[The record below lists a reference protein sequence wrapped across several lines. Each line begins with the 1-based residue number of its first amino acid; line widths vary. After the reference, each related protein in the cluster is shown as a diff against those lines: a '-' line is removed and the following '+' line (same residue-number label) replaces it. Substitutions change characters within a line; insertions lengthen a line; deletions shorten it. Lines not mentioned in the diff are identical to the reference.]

1 MSDVANK
8 LRELAE
14 RCEKATADSFDLNH
28 AIAIAL
34 GIASEPFTAS
44 LDAAM
49 TLVPEGRDQ
58 VLMNVKVES
67 FHVGENDRRHMA
79 KLFAPYSGE
88 YVEGRSATPA
98 LALCAAA
105 LRARAAQ

>member
-1 MSDVANK
+1 
-8 LRELAE
+8 
-14 RCEKATADSFDLNH
+14 
-28 AIAIAL
+28 
-34 GIASEPFTAS
+34 
-44 LDAAM
+44 
-49 TLVPEGRDQ
+49 
-58 VLMNVKVES
+58 VES